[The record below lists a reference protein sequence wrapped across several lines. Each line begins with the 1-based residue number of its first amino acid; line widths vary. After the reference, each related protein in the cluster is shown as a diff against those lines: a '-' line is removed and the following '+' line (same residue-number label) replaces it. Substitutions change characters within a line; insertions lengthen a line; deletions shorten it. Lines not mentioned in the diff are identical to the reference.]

1 MNKKR
6 LDKYAELIVKMGLNV
21 KKGQD
26 VVIYA
31 DLDQPE
37 FVTTVVNKLYKSGA
51 GRVFVE
57 FSYQPITKA
66 NFKGASVKALSEF
79 RQFEIEKWKWKAE
92 SLPAHL
98 YLISE
103 DPDGLKGIDQAKYAK
118 VSQLRYPTIKPFRDK
133 MEGRYQWCIAAVAG
147 KKWAKK
153 VFPHDR
159 ASVAVEKLWEAILD
173 CSLVTDD
180 PIAEWDNFN
189 KSIKEKCAYLNG
201 LKLKKL
207 YYKSSNGTD
216 FQVTLNKLGRFCGG
230 YDTTLT
236 DGINFNPNIPSLEIF
251 TSPKYGECEG
261 TVVAT
266 KPLSYQGQLIENFS
280 ITFKNGKV
288 SEVHA
293 EKNEQLL
300 EKMVSMDEGASMLGE
315 CALVPFDNPI
325 NNSGLL
331 FYETLFDENACC
343 HLALGH
349 GFPDCLVGYENMT
362 TEQYHENGIN
372 DSMIHVDFM
381 IGSRD
386 LEIIGETEN
395 GEKVEIFKNGVWAR

>member
-1 MNKKR
+1 MNKTK
-6 LDKYAELIVKMGLNV
+6 LSKYAELIVKKGINV

-26 VVIYA
+26 VIVYA

-37 FVTTVVNKLYKSGA
+37 FVSMVVDKLYKSGA
-51 GRVFVE
+51 RRVFVE
-57 FSYQPITKA
+57 FSYQPLTKVH
-66 NFKGASVKALSEF
+66 FKGASVKALS
-79 RQFEIEKWKWKAE
+79 QFENFEVEKLKWRADT
-92 SLPAHL
+92 LPAHL
-98 YLISE
+98 YLISD
-103 DPDGLKGIDQAKYAK
+103 DPDGLKGIDQEKYAK
-118 VSQLRYPTIKPFRDK
+118 VQRSRYTVIKPYRDS
-133 MEGRYQWCIAAVAG
+133 MEAKYQWCIAAVAG

-153 VFPHDR
+153 IFPDCR
-159 ASVAVEKLWEAILD
+159 ASVAVEKLWQAILD

-180 PIAEWDNFN
+180 PIKEWDEFN
-189 KSIKEKCAYLNG
+189 KNIKEKCEYLNS
-201 LKLKKL
+201 LKLAKL

-230 YDTTLT
+230 FDTTL
-236 DGINFNPNIPSLEIF
+236 GGVSFNPNIPSLEIF

-280 ITFKNGKV
+280 ITFSGGKV

-293 EKNEQLL
+293 EKNEALL
-300 EKMVSMDEGASMLGE
+300 QKMVSMDEGASMLGE

-331 FYETLFDENACC
+331 FYETLYDENACC

-362 TEQYHENGIN
+362 LKEYHENGIN

-386 LEIIGETEN
+386 LEIVGETVD
-395 GEKVEIFKNGVWAR
+395 GKKVKIFENGVWAD